1 MLSKSNSSAPSKRCR
16 LFITSATATTT
27 TMDAKA
33 APPTGIMSLRETTF
47 GLNVAVRL
55 GTLSISVGWGV
66 GCGVGVGVGLGVGGV
81 VGLVV
86 GWVVG
91 LDC

>member
-1 MLSKSNSSAPSKRCR
+1 MLSKSNSSGPSKRCL

-33 APPTGIMSLRETTF
+33 APPTGIISLRETTL
-47 GLNVAVRL
+47 GLIVVVRL
-55 GTLSISVGWGV
+55 GTLSVGCVGW
-66 GCGVGVGVGLGVGGV
+66 GVGVGVGFGVEVV

-86 GWVVG
+86 GWAVG